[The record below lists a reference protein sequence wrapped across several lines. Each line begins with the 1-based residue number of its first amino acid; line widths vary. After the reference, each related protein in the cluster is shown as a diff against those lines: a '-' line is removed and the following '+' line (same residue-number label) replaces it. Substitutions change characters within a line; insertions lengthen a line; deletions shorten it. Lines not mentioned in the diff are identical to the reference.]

1 MLISK
6 FLEVLEEIAPKDSAL
21 ADDLP
26 WTNKVYFGNPEQE
39 LSGIAVSWMAT
50 GEVIQEAASSGCNLL
65 IVHEDL
71 FYHVETEHDK
81 VPEEKKVPNLKRK
94 ELLKKT
100 NMVVFR
106 IHSPWDRKEGIGVV
120 DAFISF
126 MGWETEKRDFP
137 WVKVCILPKARSIE
151 ELAEE
156 LKEKIGLKGVWT
168 NGVSQNKV
176 RRVGIAVGGFGLWGY
191 WVQTLA
197 DMGAEVIVVGET
209 HEYTALFAREYGMG
223 MIEVGHSTMENIGL
237 KKLADTLEER
247 FSLLNVHFID
257 VRSE

>member
-6 FLEVLEEIAPKDSAL
+6 FLEALEEIAPKGSAL

-26 WTNKVYFGNPEQE
+26 YTNKVYFGNPDQE
-39 LSGIAVSWMAT
+39 LFGVAVSWMAT
-50 GEVIQEAASSGCNLL
+50 GEVIQKAASSGCNLL

-81 VPEEKKVPNLKRK
+81 VPEDKKVPNLKRK
-94 ELLKKT
+94 ELLEKT
-100 NMVVFR
+100 NMVVYR
-106 IHSPWDRKEGIGVV
+106 IHSPWDRKERIGTL

-126 MGWETEKRDFP
+126 LGWETEKRDFP

-156 LKEKIGLKGVWT
+156 LKEKIGLKGIWA
-168 NGVSQNKV
+168 NSSLDRKV
-176 RRVGIAVGGFGLWGY
+176 RRVGVAVGGFGLWTY

-209 HEYTALFAREYGMG
+209 HEYVALFAKEYGIDI
-223 MIEVGHSTMENIGL
+223 IEVSHSTMENVGL
-237 KKLADTLEER
+237 RKLAEEIANR
-247 FSLLNVHFID
+247 FPSLNVHFVD
-257 VRSE
+257 VNPE